1 MQQKQHALIR
11 LVEVHLETSRKTKT
25 VQGTRMH
32 CGPCKQDMT
41 ERNFIT
47 SIQVLESREA
57 NTTTSLDA
65 LLNGFGTH
73 VGSP

>member
-1 MQQKQHALIR
+1 MQQKPHALI
-11 LVEVHLETSRKTKT
+11 LIVEAHLETSRKTKT

-32 CGPCKQDMT
+32 CGSCKQDMT

-47 SIQVLESREA
+47 SIQVLESGEA